1 MSDTFQPNSERAQ
14 KKFPQMRLTRAM
26 AMDRIDHTFKSNSK
40 AAIKSLN
47 ALFKKGSQ
55 SGGFNSAETKA
66 ANKWYKSKLSG
77 KVVVKGAKLTGR
89 GGGGS
94 MKMPQEYTSRSLL
107 KKPTS

>member
-26 AMDRIDHTFKSNSK
+26 AMDRIDHTFKSNSN

-66 ANKWYKSKLSG
+66 ANKWYKSKVG
-77 KVVVKGAKLTGR
+77 GAKLTGR

-94 MKMPQEYTSRSLL
+94 IQMPQEYSKRSLL
-107 KKPTS
+107 KKPMS